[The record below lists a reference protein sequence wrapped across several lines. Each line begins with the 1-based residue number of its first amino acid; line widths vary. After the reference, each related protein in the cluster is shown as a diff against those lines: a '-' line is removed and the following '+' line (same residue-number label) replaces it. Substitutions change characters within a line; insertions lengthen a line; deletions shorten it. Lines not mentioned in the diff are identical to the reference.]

1 MESFLKT
8 SSLQPSEWKL
18 AYIQMIEKY
27 SRGHNSPL
35 TFQVVESVG
44 RLKQTKVQEMKVASN
59 TESIVST
66 SRNVT
71 YTVQGREDRQWSA
84 SRQTCN
90 YYLPSYQ
97 SQGSPELL
105 WTKYSQQDPDL

>member
-27 SRGHNSPL
+27 SRGHNSLLNSPL
-35 TFQVVESVG
+35 TFQLVESVG

-71 YTVQGREDRQWSA
+71 YTVPR
-84 SRQTCN
+84 T
-90 YYLPSYQ
+90 
-97 SQGSPELL
+97 
-105 WTKYSQQDPDL
+105 